1 MGVESDRRSQS
12 PSSAKSCFLG
22 KVFRLR
28 GGEEQRSLK
37 PSKFVHSSDPDCHT
51 CVENGS
57 KNLSGINNK
66 EVPVLCVCRSSSRCL
81 VYLLDAYLAKFPAN
95 ALEMDT
101 FCLRPRLSYMSESPR
116 YDRVPVG

>member
-1 MGVESDRRSQS
+1 MFTHQILIATRALRMGRKICRELIIKRIIR
-12 PSSAKSCFLG
+12 
-22 KVFRLR
+22 FR
-28 GGEEQRSLK
+28 
-37 PSKFVHSSDPDCHT
+37 CYA
-51 CVENGS
+51 CVEAR
-57 KNLSGINNK
+57 
-66 EVPVLCVCRSSSRCL
+66 PHCL